1 MIKILRLFIYQRKER
16 ISLNEI
22 RRGVGNVKNS

>member
-1 MIKILRLFIYQRKER
+1 MIKILRLLIYQRKER